1 MSPVPRALSRARLW
15 TSGLL
20 TASTLLV
27 GGIGVHLAQD
37 HAAAVATTSST
48 TTTTSSG
55 SSGTSGTDDA
65 SNGSDAS
72 SADTSSS
79 SSSGSSGGSDTSNQ
93 SSGFQAVVPL
103 SGSGA
108 QAQSGSGGS

>member
-37 HAAAVATTSST
+37 HAASVATTSST

-55 SSGTSGTDDA
+55 ASGSTRSSGTDDS
-65 SNGSDAS
+65 SNGTDTS
-72 SADTSSS
+72 SSDTSSS
-79 SSSGSSGGSDTSNQ
+79 SSSGTSNQ

-103 SGSGA
+103 SGSGG